1 METAKYRAFLTAIEK
16 GTFSKAA
23 DQMRYTPAGVQQLVT
38 ALEQELGL
46 TLLNRSNKG
55 VTLNKDGERML
66 PLIKDLLRQESQ
78 IQEMASAINGLL
90 VGSIS
95 IASYFSVATHWLPGL
110 IADFQ
115 RMHPNIEFHIMEG
128 PRQVVLNRLQDKSA
142 DIGFATCIEPMKM
155 EWIPLHVDPILAII
169 PKDHPLASE
178 AAFPLERCGEEPFI
192 MAANANDEDLMR
204 IFRENQIVPNVR
216 YSTINH
222 FSAINMVAHGLGIS
236 MMNELITGKFDAE
249 VVKLP
254 LDPPQFIT
262 LGIIVPSVRKARP
275 AIKQFVQYA
284 EKQLKKEALP
294 ATQ

>member
-115 RMHPNIEFHIMEG
+115 RMHPNIEFHIW
-128 PRQVVLNRLQDKSA
+128 RVL
-142 DIGFATCIEPMKM
+142 
-155 EWIPLHVDPILAII
+155 
-169 PKDHPLASE
+169 
-178 AAFPLERCGEEPFI
+178 
-192 MAANANDEDLMR
+192 
-204 IFRENQIVPNVR
+204 VR
-216 YSTINH
+216 S
-222 FSAINMVAHGLGIS
+222 S
-236 MMNELITGKFDAE
+236 
-249 VVKLP
+249 
-254 LDPPQFIT
+254 
-262 LGIIVPSVRKARP
+262 
-275 AIKQFVQYA
+275 
-284 EKQLKKEALP
+284 
-294 ATQ
+294 